1 MWHSPWCIGMAHG
14 LNADKVGDTPRS
26 SGISGKYW
34 HEPPRTSLFVRSYC
48 QGRSV
53 PLRRYC
59 AGRNELLSSISA
71 VVRQRTCGEAFRGR
85 LSAYLSWSNRW
96 MGKRARGSV
105 KLLTRPACSVFT
117 PDRVLFVF
125 CLLASDARTRDA
137 IGTKASENKSQD
149 KGLSISR
156 AVYGAERRLAAAS
169 AGVSHAMLILV
180 RYGLV

>member
-71 VVRQRTCGEAFRGR
+71 VVRQRTCGGGFRAR
-85 LSAYLSWSNRW
+85 LSACLCWWKRW
-96 MGKRARGSV
+96 RRKRARGSV
-105 KLLTRPACSVFT
+105 KLLTRPACCVFR
-117 PDRVLFVF
+117 PNRVLFVHWP
-125 CLLASDARTRDA
+125 ATREPA
-137 IGTKASENKSQD
+137 MHQRRKRVKMKAKTKSFRHHMKFRVQR
-149 KGLSISR
+149 G
-156 AVYGAERRLAAAS
+156 G
-169 AGVSHAMLILV
+169 
-180 RYGLV
+180 

>member
-71 VVRQRTCGEAFRGR
+71 AVRQRTCGGGFRAP
-85 LSAYLSWSNRW
+85 LSACLCWWKRW
-96 MGKRARGSV
+96 RRKRALGSV
-105 KLLTRPACSVFT
+105 KLLTRPACCVFR
-117 PDRVLFVF
+117 PNRVLFV
-125 CLLASDARTRDA
+125 CWPATREPA
-137 IGTKASENKSQD
+137 MHQRRKRVKMKAKRQ
-149 KGLSISR
+149 R
-156 AVYGAERRLAAAS
+156 AFDIICSLWCREAAS
-169 AGVSHAMLILV
+169 GC
-180 RYGLV
+180 

>member
-1 MWHSPWCIGMAHG
+1 MAGRALTRPRGYGPFVASCALTTVLNDTKTRRRGASRARTGLRNEKHQMWHSPWCIGMAHG
-14 LNADKVGDTPRS
+14 LNADEVGDTPRS

-117 PDRVLFVF
+117 PDRVLFV
-125 CLLASDARTRDA
+125 CWPATR
-137 IGTKASENKSQD
+137 EP
-149 KGLSISR
+149 
-156 AVYGAERRLAAAS
+156 
-169 AGVSHAMLILV
+169 AMQ
-180 RYGLV
+180 

>member
-1 MWHSPWCIGMAHG
+1 MIQRHAVEVQVEQERDLGTRSTRCGTRHG
-14 LNADKVGDTPRS
+14 VSGDGTWAKRRRS
-26 SGISGKYW
+26 RRYATGKYW

-71 VVRQRTCGEAFRGR
+71 VVRQRTCGETFRGR

-105 KLLTRPACSVFT
+105 KLLTRPACSVFR
-117 PDRVLFVF
+117 PDRVLFV
-125 CLLASDARTRDA
+125 CWPATR
-137 IGTKASENKSQD
+137 EP
-149 KGLSISR
+149 
-156 AVYGAERRLAAAS
+156 
-169 AGVSHAMLILV
+169 AM
-180 RYGLV
+180 R